1 MSALLALPESRRTV
15 EVTNMTD
22 EALLGQIY
30 GEEAH
35 LMLESCGSLE
45 NVVRQAQ
52 PQYSMANTTLHVA
65 MELVKRINLARAA
78 DRVKLT
84 FPHTVAAYLRAHVE
98 HLEHEVFIA
107 LWLDA
112 QMGVLSAEEMFRGTL
127 TQTSVYPRE
136 IVKRALQLNA
146 CSVIFAHNH
155 PSGSAEPSNADK
167 ALTEHLAK
175 ALALID
181 VRVLDHYVIG
191 HKDHTS
197 FMQKNLLKSFC

>member
-1 MSALLALPESRRTV
+1 MTETRRYI
-15 EVTNMTD
+15 EVSNLTD
-22 EALLGQIY
+22 EALLRHFF
-30 GEEAH
+30 GEEAN
-35 LMLESCGSLE
+35 LMLESCGTLA
-45 NVVRQAQ
+45 NVVCQAR
-52 PQYSMANTTLHVA
+52 PQYSAANTNMHVA
-65 MELVKRINLARAA
+65 MELAKRVNMARAA
-78 DRVKLT
+78 DRLILS

-112 QMGVLSAEEMFRGTL
+112 QMGVLIAEEMFRGTL

-136 IVKRALQLNA
+136 VVKRALQLNA
-146 CSVIFAHNH
+146 CNVIFAHNH

-167 ALTEHLAK
+167 ALTEHLAE

-191 HKDHTS
+191 CNDHTS
-197 FMQKNLLKSFC
+197 FMQKNLLKPIRHARLK

>member
-1 MSALLALPESRRTV
+1 MTETHRFV
-15 EVTNMTD
+15 EVTNLTD
-22 EALLGQIY
+22 EALLRHFY
-30 GEEAH
+30 GEEAN
-35 LMLESCGSLE
+35 LMLESCGTLA
-45 NVVRQAQ
+45 NVVCQAK
-52 PQYSMANTTLHVA
+52 PQYSVANTNMHVA
-65 MELVKRINLARAA
+65 MELVKRVNMARATE
-78 DRVKLT
+78 RLKLT

-112 QMGVLSAEEMFRGTL
+112 QMGVLGAEEMFRGTL

-167 ALTEHLAK
+167 ALTDHLAK
-175 ALALID
+175 ALDLID

-191 HKDHTS
+191 HNDHTS
-197 FMQKNLLKSFC
+197 FMQKNLLKPVVHSH